1 MMLLESILEKGCCFR
16 LDLPLFILNIALAV
30 FNGVL
35 AAIAF
40 SQLVRIHLRNQQ
52 IGWTRQKVLHLMIG
66 CSNLGY
72 FLYFTSTLI
81 ATFEQWFC
89 WSNVCGFILM
99 AYPKILLLAAF
110 LLVLSFWVD
119 LCHQANDEED
129 DDDDDDSSMQHALLE
144 NSKNKHRSSVTNG
157 HRICCSFP
165 SIHVGSHQ
173 KFVIAVVGFVLI
185 LMMSFSVVI
194 WIGAGKNPIDSS
206 AAAEVYEDLL
216 AFVVLF
222 LGGGLGCYG
231 ILLLRKLRKVRS
243 EKASSEMWKVGGL
256 AVASVVCFT
265 SSALV
270 ALLTDIPLY
279 EPWRLKKAYGGKA
292 LVFLM
297 LYYFIGSWVPSA
309 FVLWFMRELP
319 PPITNRQREQSRTI
333 TFISY
338 AGVGRQHPR
347 HWATVTSSNN
357 QASRASPI

>member
-1 MMLLESILEKGCCFR
+1 MMLLESRVEKRDGFC
-16 LDLPLFILNIALAV
+16 LDLDLLSLNIALAV

-40 SQLVRIHLRNQQ
+40 SQLVRIHMRNQQ

-81 ATFEQWFC
+81 ATCKQWFC

-110 LLVLSFWVD
+110 FLLLSFWVD

-129 DDDDDDSSMQHALLE
+129 DGDDSSMQHALLE
-144 NSKNKHRSSVTNG
+144 NSKNKHCSSNTDG

-173 KFVIAVVGFVLI
+173 KFVIAVVGLVLI
-185 LMMSFSVVI
+185 LMMSFAVVI
-194 WIGAGKNPIDSS
+194 WIGVGKNPIDSS
-206 AAAEVYEDLL
+206 AMGEAYEDFL
-216 AFVVLF
+216 AFTVLL

-231 ILLLRKLRKVRS
+231 ILLFRKLSKVRS

-256 AVASVVCFT
+256 AATSVVCFT

-270 ALLTDIPLY
+270 GLLTDIPLY
-279 EPWRLKKAYGGKA
+279 DPLSLKKTYGRKA
-292 LVFLM
+292 LVFSI

-338 AGVGRQHPR
+338 AGLHPQHPR

-357 QASRASPI
+357 QSSRASPI

>member
-1 MMLLESILEKGCCFR
+1 MILLESTLEKGDCFR
-16 LDLPLFILNIALAV
+16 LDLQLLILYIALAV

-40 SQLVRIHLRNQQ
+40 SQLVRIHMRNQQ

-72 FLYFTSTLI
+72 FLYFISAMI
-81 ATFEQWFC
+81 ATCKQWFC

-119 LCHQANDEED
+119 LCHQTNDEED
-129 DDDDDDSSMQHALLE
+129 DDDDDESSMQHPLLE
-144 NSKNKHRSSVTNG
+144 NSKNKDRISNADG
-157 HRICCSFP
+157 RRICCSFP

-173 KFVIAVVGFVLI
+173 KFAIAVVGFVLI

-194 WIGAGKNPIDSS
+194 LIGAGKNPIDSS
-206 AAAEVYEDLL
+206 AVAQVYEDFL
-216 AFVVLF
+216 AFAVLF
-222 LGGGLGCYG
+222 IGGGLGCYG

-270 ALLTDIPLY
+270 ALITDKPLY
-279 EPWRLKKAYGGKA
+279 DPWSLKKAYGGKE
-292 LVFLM
+292 LLLLL
-297 LYYFIGSWVPSA
+297 LYYFVGSWVPAA

-319 PPITNRQREQSRTI
+319 PPITNRQQEQSRTI

-338 AGVGRQHPR
+338 AGVEPQ
-347 HWATVTSSNN
+347 HWARVTSSN
-357 QASRASPI
+357 QALRTSPI